1 MINVFTTGLTLR
13 NFDISLP
20 PFLPCSYLDWAC
32 TVQSLSLSPL
42 SVNCRCM
49 RQQSKKGDREREREN
64 IYGYIRCIQVL
75 NNKKSVN
82 VLLLLLLLLRLLRC
96 HWINE
101 SSVRSVAARNS
112 NSSDDNKRW
121 SSSWESVRL
130 CLNLIWTSDRWFH
143 PSKVYCCCL
152 LPSPSSASFSR
163 LKENDK

>member
-1 MINVFTTGLTLR
+1 MFSRLVWRWEILTFL
-13 NFDISLP
+13 SLP
-20 PFLPCSYLDWAC
+20 SFLAPISTGHVRYNL
-32 TVQSLSLSPL
+32 SLSSLSPL